1 MISSDKQVLFNSQT
15 SFIMKK
21 ITLILALAMSAFFA
35 FAQNNPCPDVVSH
48 GVTNISINAG
58 TNECVSE
65 VYVIA
70 TGDVPTQ
77 KGLRIQVYTGSI
89 DPANLLADVC
99 HIVPASSAAATYTS
113 GQFTAPCDQSLIYV
127 ITRYTA
133 SNGTCQGG
141 TCGTTI
147 TIEGGPLPI
156 VISDFYANR
165 KGNNVNL
172 TWKTSAEINAKE
184 FIVQKKTGNDWV
196 NVATVAARQI
206 TTGASYMYT
215 DQNNAKSVSQYRLL
229 LVDLDNSSK
238 ISETRAVKGNGGV
251 SDFIIYP
258 NPSAGDAK
266 VTITDISEPTEVQL
280 IDNAGRVIKTVNMN
294 NSPTVDFNGLQKG
307 MYMIRITNKTTG
319 ESLTK
324 KLSVVK

>member
-1 MISSDKQVLFNSQT
+1 
-15 SFIMKK
+15 MKK
-21 ITLILALAMSAFFA
+21 ITLILAMALSVVFA
-35 FAQNNPCPDVVSH
+35 YSQNVPCPDVISH
-48 GVTNISINAG
+48 GVTNININTV
-58 TNECVSE
+58 TNQCVSE
-65 VYVIA
+65 VWVTA
-70 TGDVPTQ
+70 SGDVPTQ
-77 KGLRIQVYTGSI
+77 KGLRIQVYTTAI

-99 HIVPASSAAATYTS
+99 HVVPANPSSATYTS

-147 TIEGGPLPI
+147 IIEGGPLPI
-156 VISDFYANR
+156 VISDFYAKR
-165 KGNNVNL
+165 KGNNVTL
-172 TWKTSAEINAKE
+172 SWKTSVEINAKE
-184 FIVQKKTGNDWV
+184 FVIQKKTNNGWV
-196 NVATVAARQI
+196 DVATVAARQV
-206 TTGASYMYT
+206 TSGASYTFT
-215 DQNNAKSVSQYRLL
+215 DVNTSKAITEYRLK

-238 ISETRAVKGNGGV
+238 LSEVRAVKGNGGV

-266 VTITDISEPTEVQL
+266 VSITDISEPTEVQL

-294 NSPTVDFNGLQKG
+294 NSNTVDFNNLQKG
-307 MYMIRITNKTTG
+307 IYMIRITNKTTG

>member
-1 MISSDKQVLFNSQT
+1 
-15 SFIMKK
+15 MKK
-21 ITLILALAMSAFFA
+21 ITLILALALSAVFA

-58 TNECVSE
+58 TNQCVSE
-65 VYVIA
+65 VYVVA

-77 KGLRIQVYTGSI
+77 KGLRIQVYTGSVA
-89 DPANLLADVC
+89 PANLLADVC
-99 HIVPASSAAATYTS
+99 HIVPARSPASTYTS
-113 GQFTAPCDQSLIYV
+113 GQFTHPCNATLIYV

-133 SNGTCQGG
+133 SNGLCQGG

-156 VISDFYANR
+156 VVSDFYAKR
-165 KGNNVNL
+165 SGNNVTL
-172 TWKTSAEINAKE
+172 SWKTSVEINAKE
-184 FIVQKKTGNDWV
+184 FVIQKKTANGWED
-196 NVATVAARQI
+196 VATVAARQV
-206 TTGASYMYT
+206 TSGASYIYN
-215 DQNNAKSVSQYRLL
+215 DQNNSKAVTQYRLK
-229 LVDLDNSSK
+229 LVDLDNSAK
-238 ISETRAVKGNGGV
+238 ISEIRTVKGNGGV

-266 VTITDISEPTEVQL
+266 VTITDISEPTEVKL

-294 NSPTVDFNGLQKG
+294 NSNTVDFNNLQKG
-307 MYMIRITNKTTG
+307 LYMIRITNKTTG

-324 KLSVVK
+324 KLSVVR